1 MRIYGYIAPINECHK
16 VASAL
21 QYSCSNKIQIA
32 TFLASDSTD
41 KTVVDLEMAVSNND
55 NNLFSSID
63 DANNTGISTKIS
75 AKQRIFSKRWKL
87 MLLPI
92 INSHRNFPA

>member
-1 MRIYGYIAPINECHK
+1 
-16 VASAL
+16 
-21 QYSCSNKIQIA
+21 
-32 TFLASDSTD
+32 
-41 KTVVDLEMAVSNND
+41 VVDLEMAVSNND

-87 MLLPI
+87 DAFTI
-92 INSHRNFPA
+92 INSHRNFPLSRKTFNIEFDRDWNLNTVEKGIKVY

>member
-1 MRIYGYIAPINECHK
+1 MECHK

-21 QYSCSNKIQIA
+21 QYSCILIKFKSLL
-32 TFLASDSTD
+32 FLADSTD

-63 DANNTGISTKIS
+63 DANNTSISTKIS
-75 AKQRIFSKRWKL
+75 AKQRIFSKDG
-87 MLLPI
+87 
-92 INSHRNFPA
+92 S